1 MEKLIFR
8 NINNSSAANAGIIR
22 RLFFLLLGI
31 GFLLGGC
38 IKPVPQPSYQNIK
51 HPGKFQTVA
60 IHDLDNDGFKDIIA
74 GGASPGTV
82 VIWYGDGTGIMKDPI
97 FLPIKADVR
106 SIAVGDFVEDGLTD
120 IAISVQREAS
130 GIMLWKNQPNRK
142 WIKANGPVSINKY
155 EGIRGADIN
164 KDGHMDLIAA
174 NFTSDH
180 QGGIQVWFGNGS
192 GEWSSDRGPTVTGI
206 YMDVAAADLND
217 DGNLDLIGSG
227 WGTYGALRVWLGNG
241 AGGWTAVNQV
251 HKGNFNKLSLGDVNG
266 DGHLDVLV
274 GMYRNGI
281 RIFSGNGAGSFS
293 KSFKPIDEG
302 SFWQVLPVDLN
313 NDDRLDIIAGSMDE
327 NGLAYFKNRGAGG
340 WGRIEKPTIPNT
352 GSYYDMVAVD
362 LNRDGVV
369 DVCTAGFG
377 DGIKVHLGSDGGDE
391 WSPGI
396 TPQRGMAAEED
407 YLSADAVPE
416 NDVFKTI
423 DGIPQYKIG
432 PSDILEITLWK
443 GKGVESTKFHVTVR
457 ADGRISLGLV
467 EDLFVSGL
475 TALELD
481 QLLTEK
487 FKRFIKVPRIDVLI
501 LEYKSKIVS
510 VLGPGAGRDNR
521 GGGGRVWLEGRLTL
535 SQLLSR
541 SGGMHQ
547 NANLSRIRLQRKN
560 GQSLTVDMFK
570 VITLG
575 EGGRDPVINDG
586 DLVYVPLLS
595 ESENRIYIFGEVTN
609 PGVLTFVG
617 SEFKILD
624 AVVKAGG
631 VTKFSVSESTKIV
644 RGDPKRPEVL
654 STDLERL
661 LEEGDL
667 TQNVAL
673 QNGDFVFVPR
683 SFIGDINAFLAQIQP
698 MLNLALTPQFILDI
712 PTDTD
717 ESFEDARDSLR
728 GRNEDEIE

>member
-1 MEKLIFR
+1 MPSTISPDLVTRTLIHR
-8 NINNSSAANAGIIR
+8 NQKAFSVNFSWHVWAISTVIVVIC
-22 RLFFLLLGI
+22 FLLA
-31 GFLLGGC
+31 GC
-38 IKPVPQPSYQNIK
+38 INPIQRPSYANIK

-60 IHDLDNDGFKDIIA
+60 VHDLDNDGFKDIIA

-97 FLPIKADVR
+97 FLPLKADVR
-106 SIAVGDFVEDGLTD
+106 SIAIGDFIEDGLTD

-142 WIKANGPVSINKY
+142 WIKANGPVNINKY
-155 EGIRGADIN
+155 EGLRGADVN
-164 KDGHMDLIAA
+164 RDGHMDLIAA

-206 YMDVAAADLND
+206 YMDVAVADLND

-241 AGGWTAVNQV
+241 AGGWAASQQTYA
-251 HKGNFNKLSLGDVNG
+251 GSFNKLSLGEVNG

-274 GMYRNGI
+274 GTYRNGI
-281 RIFSGNGAGSFS
+281 RIFNGNGAGSFL
-293 KSFKPIDEG
+293 KSFKPVDEG
-302 SFWQVLPVDLN
+302 SFWQTLPVDLN

-327 NGLAYFKNRGAGG
+327 NGLLYFKNKGAGG
-340 WGRIEKPTIPNT
+340 WGRIKKPTIPNT

-377 DGIKVHLGSDGGDE
+377 DGINVHLGSDGGDD
-391 WSPGI
+391 WSTGI

-407 YLSADAVPE
+407 YFSTDAVSE
-416 NDVFKTI
+416 NEVFKTI

-443 GKGVESTKFHVTVR
+443 GKGVESTSFNVTVR

-487 FKRFIKVPRIDVLI
+487 FKQFIKVPRIDVLI
-501 LEYKSKIVS
+501 LEYRSKIVS
-510 VLGPGAGRDNR
+510 VLGPGAARDNR
-521 GGGGRVWLEGRLTL
+521 GGGGQHFMEGRETL
-535 SQLLSR
+535 SQLLSKI
-541 SGGMHQ
+541 GGLHPD
-547 NANLSRIRLQRKN
+547 ANLSRIRLQRKN

-595 ESENRIYIFGEVTN
+595 ESENRI
-609 PGVLTFVG
+609 
-617 SEFKILD
+617 
-624 AVVKAGG
+624 
-631 VTKFSVSESTKIV
+631 
-644 RGDPKRPEVL
+644 
-654 STDLERL
+654 
-661 LEEGDL
+661 
-667 TQNVAL
+667 
-673 QNGDFVFVPR
+673 
-683 SFIGDINAFLAQIQP
+683 
-698 MLNLALTPQFILDI
+698 
-712 PTDTD
+712 
-717 ESFEDARDSLR
+717 
-728 GRNEDEIE
+728 